1 MINEKKVKHK
11 KILIFCIIFVL
22 LTLVISVVMIS
33 LVKNKAVSDD
43 NSENV
48 SEDKSNSSV
57 QIEEKEAPPD
67 TITVDDTNEEEAES
81 SLSENNIQKLIQYIT
96 LFGKQRLQ
104 ALIDQDASVI
114 QNVSEDIIKKYTN
127 DIEFDIANEHYWKG
141 ELLNT
146 KINIS
151 SLDEVEQNIY
161 KVPVQ
166 FSMAQKEYITGINE
180 QEPLEKITESIYL
193 ILEFEL
199 SNNQWKVLE
208 VESIYIIPDNF
219 MSGEDIIEN

>member
-11 KILIFCIIFVL
+11 KILIFSIIFVL
-22 LTLVISVVMIS
+22 LILVISVVMIS
-33 LVKNKAVSDD
+33 LVKNKTVSDY

>member
-11 KILIFCIIFVL
+11 KILIFSIIFVL
-22 LTLVISVVMIS
+22 LILVISVVMIS
-33 LVKNKAVSDD
+33 LVKNKTVSDD

-67 TITVDDTNEEEAES
+67 TIIVDDTNEEEAES

-104 ALIDQDASVI
+104 ALIDQNASVI

-199 SNNQWKVLE
+199 SNNQWKILE